1 MRGPKLI
8 SSVQIDDQIR
18 ELLEQMLRRETLPRR
33 LERRLQIVWKA
44 AQGHPNSQIARDLG
58 VNRNTVQLWRARWVE
73 VREQIESARLE
84 GASDSQ
90 MERLLAQLLSD
101 APRPGAPDK
110 FTPEQRVALIALS
123 CEPPSL
129 SGREVT
135 HWTPREL
142 ADEAVRRGIVP
153 SISER
158 TVNRIWKEADLQ
170 PQRVRYWLNNRPEDP
185 QCFAAQ
191 TQEICGLYRRASELH
206 AAGVHLVSCD
216 EKTGIQTV
224 ERQRPTLPMRPGLA
238 ERQEFEY
245 IRHGTLGLI
254 ANPEVAT
261 GKIITPTLGP
271 TRTEADFVTHIAQTV
286 ATDPEGVWIFI
297 VDNLN
302 IHQSEGLVRWV
313 AEACHLDTELGEKG
327 KSGVLQSMATRQAFL
342 ADPNH
347 RLRFVYTPKHTS
359 WLNQVELW
367 FSILVR
373 RLLKRASFTSVE
385 ELRQRILAFIEYFN
399 RVLARPFRWTY
410 AGKPLAI

>member
-1 MRGPKLI
+1 MASLLGGGPGA
-8 SSVQIDDQIR
+8 DR
-18 ELLEQMLRRETLPRR
+18 NR
-33 LERRLQIVWKA
+33 LA
-44 AQGHPNSQIARDLG
+44 
-58 VNRNTVQLWRARWVE
+58 
-73 VREQIESARLE
+73 E

-90 MERLLAQLLSD
+90 MERLLEQFLSD

-110 FTPEQRVALIALS
+110 FTPEQRVAIIALS
-123 CEPPSL
+123 CEPPAL
-129 SGREVT
+129 SNRPVT

-142 ADEAVRRGIVP
+142 ADEAVRRGIVS
-153 SISER
+153 SISPR
-158 TVNRIWKEADLQ
+158 TVGRIWNEADLK
-170 PQRVRYWLNNRPEDP
+170 PHRVRYWLNNQPEDP
-185 QCFAAQ
+185 QRFAAQ
-191 TQEICGLYRRASELH
+191 AQEICNLYQQASELH

-216 EKTGIQTV
+216 EKTGVQAV
-224 ERQRPTLPMRPGLA
+224 ERQAPTLPMQPGLV

-254 ANPEVAT
+254 ANLEVAT
-261 GKIITPTLGP
+261 GQIIASTLGP
-271 TRTEADFVTHIAQTV
+271 TWTEADFVTHIAQTV

-327 KSGVLQSMATRQAFL
+327 KSGVLKSMTTRQAFL

-347 RLRFVYTPKHTS
+347 RIRFVYTPKHAS

>member
-1 MRGPKLI
+1 MRGPKPI
-8 SSVQIDDQIR
+8 SNVQIDDRIR

-33 LERRLQIVWKA
+33 LERRIQIIWKA

-58 VNRNTVQLWRARWVE
+58 VDRNTVQRWRARWVE
-73 VREQIESARLE
+73 VQEQIESARLE

-170 PQRVRYWLNNRPEDP
+170 PHRVRYWLNNQPEDP

-191 TQEICGLYRRASELH
+191 VQEICGLYQRASELH
-206 AAGVHLVSCD
+206 AAGVHLISCD
-216 EKTGIQTV
+216 EKTGIQAV
-224 ERQRPTLPMRPGLA
+224 ERQTPTLPMRPGLV

-254 ANPEVAT
+254 ANLEVAT

-286 ATDPEGVWIFI
+286 ATDPKGVWIFI

-313 AEACHLDTELGEKG
+313 AERCHLDTELGEKG
-327 KSGVLQSMATRQAFL
+327 KSGVLKSMATRQAFL

-347 RLRFVYTPKHTS
+347 RIRFVYTPKHTS